1 MLPRHQVLRLRLS
14 VGVKQTALP
23 LSSHFSNVVEA
34 QSKFSFRVGR
44 LFAIREDER
53 VSSVRESFAQVRA
66 SPSLPPY
73 LSSQSQIKEQISRL
87 PRLSLATRSP
97 RNCGQLTAWSE
108 IEMGVV
114 VMDWMDGCLC
124 GRLF

>member
-1 MLPRHQVLRLRLS
+1 MFRRHQVLRLRLS

-66 SPSLPPY
+66 SPSLP
-73 LSSQSQIKEQISRL
+73 S
-87 PRLSLATRSP
+87 LSLQP
-97 RNCGQLTAWSE
+97 KPNCLSLEAALWRQE
-108 IEMGVV
+108 DREMA
-114 VMDWMDGCLC
+114 DN
-124 GRLF
+124 